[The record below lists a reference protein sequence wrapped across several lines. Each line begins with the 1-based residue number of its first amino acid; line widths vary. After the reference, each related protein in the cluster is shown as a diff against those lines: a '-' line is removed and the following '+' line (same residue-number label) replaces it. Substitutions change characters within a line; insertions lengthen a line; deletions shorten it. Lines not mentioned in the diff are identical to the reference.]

1 MLPDRRTMTGP
12 SYSRDPDRLREWA
25 ALTGD
30 RLPEEYVSRGPDRE
44 D

>member
-1 MLPDRRTMTGP
+1 MTGP
-12 SYSRDPDRLREWA
+12 TRSTDAERLREWA

-30 RLPEEYVSRGPDRE
+30 RLPEEYAGRRPERE

>member
-1 MLPDRRTMTGP
+1 MTGP
-12 SYSRDPDRLREWA
+12 TRCRDPERLREWA

-30 RLPEEYVSRGPDRE
+30 RLPEEYEGRRPDRE

>member
-1 MLPDRRTMTGP
+1 MTGP
-12 SYSRDPDRLREWA
+12 TPSTDAHRLREWA

-30 RLPEEYVSRGPDRE
+30 RLPEEYAGGVRDRE

>member
-1 MLPDRRTMTGP
+1 MTGP
-12 SYSRDPDRLREWA
+12 TRETDRLREWA

-30 RLPEEYVSRGPDRE
+30 RLPEEYGDRRPDPE